1 MADYIQ
7 PMIWGLT
14 LLALLAAAI
23 CIHVLVRVKRQERQ
37 HQALINVLRNE
48 IRAMTSG
55 SIGMGKRLIAIERTL
70 NITVERQQE
79 LENRDP
85 GVLAYNQAAKLM
97 EMGASVDDL
106 VSNCGIGRPEA
117 ELMAL
122 LHQELHGTEMLPEQ
136 QHRPQQHQH
145 QHH

>member
-1 MADYIQ
+1 MAEYTQLI
-7 PMIWGLT
+7 MLGMAVLT
-14 LLALLAAAI
+14 LLAAAI
-23 CIHVLVRVKRQERQ
+23 CIHVLIRVKRQERR

-48 IRAMTSG
+48 IRAMTNG
-55 SIGMGKRLIAIERTL
+55 SIGMGKRLMAIERTL
-70 NITVERQQE
+70 NITVEKQQE

-106 VSNCGIGRPEA
+106 VRNCGIGRPEA

-122 LHQELHGTEMLPEQ
+122 LHRELHSSEMLPEQ
-136 QHRPQQHQH
+136 QQRH
-145 QHH
+145 